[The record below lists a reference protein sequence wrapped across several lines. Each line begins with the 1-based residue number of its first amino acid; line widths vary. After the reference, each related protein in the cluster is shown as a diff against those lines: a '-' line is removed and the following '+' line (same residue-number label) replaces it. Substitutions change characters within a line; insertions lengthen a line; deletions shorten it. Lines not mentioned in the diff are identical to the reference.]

1 VADIAFG
8 WLRDRQVP
16 LNLIFA
22 AFAALACVSA
32 WLVLMLRT
40 EVADRS

>member
-8 WLRDRQVP
+8 WLRDQQVP

-22 AFAALACVSA
+22 AFAAVACVSA
-32 WLVLMLRT
+32 WLVLQIRT
-40 EVADRS
+40 GVADRS